1 MDTEGT
7 EHQTEATERR
17 QDSSSGMRDP
27 VQPLRAGPG
36 RAREVMSWSSDIQKS
51 GNGPAMAQQVNRV
64 TEAIIGAAIEVHR
77 ELGAGLLESAY
88 QRALAHELGLRGI
101 AFEEQR
107 ACSVSYKDMV
117 IDDAYRLDFLVEGLV
132 VVELKAVDALD
143 ESHEAQL
150 LTYLRFTG
158 CRVGLLLNFK
168 ATTLMRGLRRL
179 AL

>member
-1 MDTEGT
+1 
-7 EHQTEATERR
+7 
-17 QDSSSGMRDP
+17 
-27 VQPLRAGPG
+27 
-36 RAREVMSWSSDIQKS
+36 MSWSSDIQKG
-51 GNGPAMAQQVNRV
+51 GNGPAMAPEVNRV

-107 ACSVSYKDMV
+107 ACSVRYKDMV
-117 IDDAYRLDFLVEGLV
+117 IDDAYRLDFLVEGVV

-143 ESHEAQL
+143 EMHEAQL

-158 CRVGLLLNFK
+158 CRLGLLLNSK
-168 ATTLMRGLRRL
+168 AVTLMRGLRRL